1 MRTTLCLLLSATVCL
16 AGWQDENPHKD
27 DYRRTETWK
36 MSPSL
41 WTPAAAAYGSYWAKD
56 GREYLFIDDGQWAE
70 RGYTASTVA
79 AYNAQ
84 TVADCTASG
93 GSWSNGACVYPP
105 PPVVEPTPQVYP
117 AGIESPVLVLQT
129 ADGKGIGVV
138 ADGLDLVT
146 YIDHTS
152 PRPDAAT
159 LAARV
164 AAAKAERQ
172 ALRDVLKDIR
182 VETVTNIADCVTI
195 SASTTNTAN
204 AAQGTQIRKLADEL
218 ADTNRQL
225 NRLRKALLDY
235 LRGTE

>member
-1 MRTTLCLLLSATVCL
+1 MLLSTIL
-16 AGWQDENPHKD
+16 AAVVSLTPSDVPNPDNWHINRG
-27 DYRRTETWK
+27 DYK
-36 MSPSL
+36 
-41 WTPAAAAYGSYWAKD
+41 
-56 GREYLFIDDGQWAE
+56 
-70 RGYTASTVA
+70 
-79 AYNAQ
+79 
-84 TVADCTASG
+84 
-93 GSWSNGACVYPP
+93 SNGVWYAQEPQPEPP
-105 PPVVEPTPQVYP
+105 KPPQQFPT
-117 AGIESPVLVLQT
+117 GIESPVLVLQT

-138 ADGLDLVT
+138 ADETGELISYLD
-146 YIDHTS
+146 HAS
-152 PRPDAAT
+152 PRPSKEV

-182 VETVTNIADCVTI
+182 TETTNNIADCVTI

>member
-1 MRTTLCLLLSATVCL
+1 MKLLAVTIL
-16 AGWQDENPHKD
+16 AALNWYYIPGDGSYRQLD
-27 DYRRTETWK
+27 DKTSIPGKLRGVLTNE
-36 MSPSL
+36 
-41 WTPAAAAYGSYWAKD
+41 AAAVAWQA
-56 GREYLFIDDGQWAE
+56 QV
-70 RGYTASTVA
+70 ASNEAVQAAIAASNA
-79 AYNAQ
+79 AYQ
-84 TVADCTASG
+84 ASQ
-93 GSWSNGACVYPP
+93 PQQF
-105 PPVVEPTPQVYP
+105 PT
-117 AGIESPVLVLQT
+117 GIESPVLVLQT
-129 ADGKGIGVV
+129 VDGKGVGVV

-146 YIDHTS
+146 YVDHTS

-182 VETVTNIADCVTI
+182 VETTNNIADCVTI

-204 AAQGTQIRKLADEL
+204 AAQGTQIKKLADEL

>member
-1 MRTTLCLLLSATVCL
+1 M
-16 AGWQDENPHKD
+16 
-27 DYRRTETWK
+27 
-36 MSPSL
+36 
-41 WTPAAAAYGSYWAKD
+41 
-56 GREYLFIDDGQWAE
+56 
-70 RGYTASTVA
+70 
-79 AYNAQ
+79 
-84 TVADCTASG
+84 
-93 GSWSNGACVYPP
+93 
-105 PPVVEPTPQVYP
+105 VEPLPQVYP
-117 AGIESPVLVLQT
+117 DGIESPVLVLQT
-129 ADGKGIGVV
+129 ADGKGVGVV

-146 YIDHTS
+146 YLDHAS

-164 AAAKAERQ
+164 SAAKAERQ

-204 AAQGTQIRKLADEL
+204 AAQGVQIRKLADEV

>member
-1 MRTTLCLLLSATVCL
+1 MITLLLAAVISLTPSDVP
-16 AGWQDENPHKD
+16 NPDNWHLNRG
-27 DYRRTETWK
+27 DYK
-36 MSPSL
+36 
-41 WTPAAAAYGSYWAKD
+41 
-56 GREYLFIDDGQWAE
+56 
-70 RGYTASTVA
+70 
-79 AYNAQ
+79 
-84 TVADCTASG
+84 
-93 GSWSNGACVYPP
+93 SNGVWYAQEPQPEPP
-105 PPVVEPTPQVYP
+105 KPPQSFD
-117 AGIESPVLVLQT
+117 AGIETPVLVLQT
-129 ADGKGIGVV
+129 VDGKGVGVV

-146 YIDHTS
+146 YVDHAS

-182 VETVTNIADCVTI
+182 TETTNNIADCVTI

>member
-1 MRTTLCLLLSATVCL
+1 MDVLRA
-16 AGWQDENPHKD
+16 D
-27 DYRRTETWK
+27 
-36 MSPSL
+36 
-41 WTPAAAAYGSYWAKD
+41 AAAA
-56 GREYLFIDDGQWAE
+56 L
-70 RGYTASTVA
+70 A
-79 AYNAQ
+79 A
-84 TVADCTASG
+84 
-93 GSWSNGACVYPP
+93 PP
-105 PPVVEPTPQVYP
+105 NRFDNPQQFP
-117 AGIESPVLVLQT
+117 AGIESPGLVLQT
-129 ADGKGIGVV
+129 ADGKGVGVV

-146 YIDHTS
+146 YVDHAS

-182 VETVTNIADCVTI
+182 TETTNNIADCASI

-204 AAQGTQIRKLADEL
+204 AAQGQQIKKLADEV

>member
-1 MRTTLCLLLSATVCL
+1 MKRTLLIALFAVSVSMVNAATYRDRVDCYLATRGLPRAAWCLEPDGSVRLCGWPAGVARPADGDLPSAADTD
-16 AGWQDENPHKD
+16 AWIAIRDNP
-27 DYRRTETWK
+27 
-36 MSPSL
+36 
-41 WTPAAAAYGSYWAKD
+41 
-56 GREYLFIDDGQWAE
+56 Q
-70 RGYTASTVA
+70 
-79 AYNAQ
+79 
-84 TVADCTASG
+84 
-93 GSWSNGACVYPP
+93 
-105 PPVVEPTPQVYP
+105 PQQFP

-129 ADGKGIGVV
+129 ADGKGVGVI

-146 YIDHTS
+146 YIDHAS

-159 LAARV
+159 LAARI

-172 ALRDVLKDIR
+172 ALRDILKDIR
-182 VETVTNIADCVTI
+182 VETVTNIADCATI

-204 AAQGTQIRKLADEL
+204 AAQGVQIRKLADEL